1 MRRGLP
7 IRCSLSLLGT
17 VLGLSLLLGLAG
29 GRAQAAGGKSKK
41 EQAQIAQK
49 LAEGEEALKRKDLD
63 AAQRIFYEVYRADPS
78 PRTLYYL
85 GAVAAARSSVVEAR
99 DLLRRFLADPN
110 VEPTDPLRVEAQKLM
125 EGLPVQ
131 PAGEVMVNAPRGAL
145 IEADGRLLGVAPLS
159 LPLLLPSGAHQILV
173 EQGKWK
179 GSSDAKVPTGRQ
191 LEVRFKSGADVAI
204 VTLPPG
210 VILLDETP
218 DAASGAV
225 LGQVIEAALKRENFA
240 LVPRATALTY
250 APDLSGCLQQSA
262 CQQQLAGRFEAD
274 YVLQLRARR
283 DGTSPAHWTLQLQLL
298 DVESGVSAGEQ
309 RATCDSCT
317 VEQAAQ
323 RLNEVTLAL
332 FRAAAGR
339 PRGQVQI
346 TTEPAGAEV
355 LLSGRSIG
363 KAPIKREVLSG
374 RYALEVRLQGY
385 APRLDTI
392 EVQNG
397 KPLRL
402 AVNLEAD
409 GSEPSPRALERQPV
423 VADGPP
429 RRPVWRLATGGAL
442 IGAGVLVG
450 GFGIGALLAAGKC
463 KDLSPLDPND
473 PLGSCPS
480 GRFDDGLQ
488 GVGIGLTVV
497 GALAAAGGAVLIALP
512 PSKSQ
517 GAPRKSDKAALR
529 IDLRGR
535 PGGASIALSGGF

>member
-7 IRCSLSLLGT
+7 IRCSLSLLGP
-17 VLGLSLLLGLAG
+17 VLALSLLGGPAG
-29 GRAQAAGGKSKK
+29 AAGVKGKKA
-41 EQAQIAQK
+41 EQAQLAQK
-49 LAEGEEALKRKDLD
+49 ITEGEEALKRKDLD

-110 VEPTDPLRVEAQKLM
+110 VEPTDPLRVEAQKLI

-131 PAGEVMVNAPRGAL
+131 PAGEVMVNAPRGSY

-159 LPLLLPSGAHQILV
+159 LPLLLPSGAHQITV

-240 LVPRATALTY
+240 LVPRAAALTY
-250 APDLSGCLQQSA
+250 APELAGCLQQAA
-262 CQQQLAGRFEAD
+262 CQQQLAGRVEAD
-274 YVLQLRARR
+274 YVLLLRAQR
-283 DGTSPAHWTLQLQLL
+283 DGGNPPHWTLRLQLL
-298 DVESGVSAGEQ
+298 DIESGVSAGEQ
-309 RATCDSCT
+309 RTTCDGCT

-323 RLNEVTLAL
+323 RLSEATLAL

-346 TTEPAGAEV
+346 ATEPAGAEV

-363 KAPIKREVLSG
+363 KAPIKREVLAG
-374 RYALEVRLQGY
+374 RYAIEVRLPGY

-392 EVQNG
+392 EVQGG
-397 KPLRL
+397 KPLRV

-409 GSEPSPRALERQPV
+409 GSEPSPARPIERPAI
-423 VADGPP
+423 ADGPP
-429 RRPVWRLATGGAL
+429 RRPVWRLAAGGAL
-442 IGAGVLVG
+442 LGAGVLAG
-450 GFGIGALLAAGKC
+450 AFGIGALAAAGKC
-463 KDLSPLDPND
+463 NDLSPSDPAN
-473 PLGSCPS
+473 PLGSCPN

-488 GVGIGLTVV
+488 GVGIGLTVA

-512 PSKSQ
+512 PSKSK
-517 GAPRKSDKAALR
+517 GAPGTSDKAALR

-535 PGGASIALSGGF
+535 PGGASITLAGGF

>member
-1 MRRGLP
+1 MRPGLP

-17 VLGLSLLLGLAG
+17 VLGLSVLLGLAG
-29 GRAQAAGGKSKK
+29 GPAWAAGGKSKK
-41 EQAQIAQK
+41 AEQELAQK
-49 LAEGEEALKRKDLD
+49 VTEGEEALKRKDLD

-85 GAVAAARSSVVEAR
+85 GAVAAARSSAVEAR

-110 VEPTDPLRVEAQKLM
+110 VEPTEPLRVEAQKLM

-131 PAGEVMVNAPRGAL
+131 PAGEVMVNAPRGSF

-159 LPLLLPSGAHQILV
+159 LPLLLPSGAHQITV

-225 LGQVIEAALKRENFA
+225 LGQVIEAALKKENFA

-250 APDLSGCLQQSA
+250 APDLSGCLQQAA

-283 DGTSPAHWTLQLQLL
+283 EGGSPPHWTLRLQLL
-298 DVESGVSAGEQ
+298 DVESGVSAGDQ
-309 RATCDSCT
+309 RATCDGCT

-323 RLNEVTLAL
+323 RLSEVTLAL

-355 LLSGRSIG
+355 LLSGRAIG
-363 KAPIKREVLSG
+363 KAPIKREVLAG
-374 RYALEVRLQGY
+374 RYALEVRLPGY

-392 EVQNG
+392 EVQGG
-397 KPLRL
+397 KPLRM

-409 GSEPSPRALERQPV
+409 GSEPSPTRSIEGPA

-429 RRPVWRLATGGAL
+429 RRPVWRLAAGGAL
-442 IGAGVLVG
+442 LGAGVLVG
-450 GFGIGALLAAGKC
+450 AFGVGALVAAGKC
-463 KDLSPLDPND
+463 KDLSASDPND
-473 PLGSCPS
+473 PLGSCPD

-488 GVGIGLTVV
+488 GVGIGLTVA

-512 PSKSQ
+512 PSKS
-517 GAPRKSDKAALR
+517 KSASSKADKTALR
-529 IDLRGR
+529 LDLRSR
-535 PGGASIALSGGF
+535 PGGASFALSGSF